1 MERISLTSGSLL
13 IRLIVVFSAPFMFV
27 PFIFGTRDTTHV
39 LELDEDIF
47 LLPRVRESGTVC
59 FGISAPFILLSIGEI
74 LSRKR
79 SIDRGD
85 DLGLSTFERLQ
96 FMCGTFGSSIVIF
109 MPLSSS
115 PQLKYITF
123 NSINGVSALL
133 MVASIVH
140 FLNRS
145 TAMWTDVRSVA
156 CVFFTSCSFVFNSTS
171 FCFTSKPSIESYFRS
186 ASAVSALLGLIIF
199 NSVCVACLRA
209 HLRRHN
215 GLIFK
220 SIRFS
225 IALLSSIESSEDLSF
240 SRRALVPALHMGVTA
255 FQFVAGASIVLY
267 SAISPSKLSQAS
279 VAILLNWLV
288 FFGAIQ
294 IIVIEYHLKQK
305 LRQHLL
311 FVVSAT
317 KKAYIR
323 YFV

>member
-27 PFIFGTRDTTHV
+27 PFIFGTRDTTYA

-47 LLPRVRESGTVC
+47 LLPRVRESGTAC

-145 TAMWTDVRSVA
+145 TAMWTDVLSVA

-171 FCFTSKPSIESYFRS
+171 FCFTSEPSIESYLRS
-186 ASAVSALLGLIIF
+186 AS
-199 NSVCVACLRA
+199 
-209 HLRRHN
+209 
-215 GLIFK
+215 
-220 SIRFS
+220 
-225 IALLSSIESSEDLSF
+225 
-240 SRRALVPALHMGVTA
+240 ALHMGVTA

-323 YFV
+323 YFVL